1 MGYILQ
7 YIGGGGGYPKKME
20 VCSMGEKVIL
30 LSFISVRLVRD
41 SLSMQSISLLFSK
54 KYLQLRVALLK
65 DILNRILFKYV

>member
-1 MGYILQ
+1 
-7 YIGGGGGYPKKME
+7 
-20 VCSMGEKVIL
+20 MGEKVIL

>member
-7 YIGGGGGYPKKME
+7 YIWGGGYRKKME